1 MTHSVLKTISISS
14 ENKLLQQRALT
25 QNGEETTARASRTP
39 RESARS
45 GECRWRKGKPV
56 SNPSARSMCDPRNLN
71 RCCASAVAGPGPER
85 RDHRHRHT
93 PRSVPGGSETYCS
106 GEKHNQSPFFPCLL
120 TARALLPRNAEFSFL
135 NFSEMQ

>member
-1 MTHSVLKTISISS
+1 MGKKPQRGLPEPRERAQDLGNAGGERASPSPTRQPDPCAILAISI
-14 ENKLLQQRALT
+14 A
-25 QNGEETTARASRTP
+25 
-39 RESARS
+39 
-45 GECRWRKGKPV
+45 
-56 SNPSARSMCDPRNLN
+56 
-71 RCCASAVAGPGPER
+71 CCASAVAGPGPER